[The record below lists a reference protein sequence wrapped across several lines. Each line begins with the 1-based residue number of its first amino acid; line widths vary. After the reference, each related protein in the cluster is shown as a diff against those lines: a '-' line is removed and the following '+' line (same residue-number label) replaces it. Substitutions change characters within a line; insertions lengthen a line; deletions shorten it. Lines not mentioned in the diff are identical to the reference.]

1 MAGLT
6 TASQPNAAF
15 GSCYRVAGDDVRQP
29 VTRQKTT
36 PSIARNA
43 TTLLA
48 LLDPDQDALRKLIRR
63 PDGQIP
69 YVVMIV
75 EKERI
80 QIRHTPYP
88 WGQWV

>member
-1 MAGLT
+1 M
-6 TASQPNAAF
+6 
-15 GSCYRVAGDDVRQP
+15 RQP

-36 PSIARNA
+36 PSIVRNT

-48 LLDPDQDALRKLIRR
+48 MLDPDQEALRKLIRR

-69 YVVMIV
+69 CGVMIV

-88 WGQWV
+88 WGLWV

>member
-1 MAGLT
+1 VNPTGNVFQRISSVM
-6 TASQPNAAF
+6 
-15 GSCYRVAGDDVRQP
+15 RQP

-36 PSIARNA
+36 PSIARNT

-48 LLDPDQDALRKLIRR
+48 MLDPDQEALRKLIRR

-88 WGQWV
+88 WGPWV